1 MPIKQYQK
9 ALIGSVV
16 LLLAICFVYLYSR
29 TKQPDEASSSI
40 STLFTCKDS
49 KSITAVFSAPTA
61 SSSVELTLSDGR
73 TFTLPQ
79 AISASGA
86 RYANTDET
94 FVFWNK
100 GDTAFITEGVKK
112 LETYTDCMAEKKEAV
127 TIATTTPS
135 ETQPKTP
142 ATVTATTKPKPA
154 TTLGSNLLTYSN
166 AEYKFQVKF
175 PKSVLPQN
183 YFTTFYQL
191 PSSWRLNASAVNQ
204 GKAIVSFPVYRIDQ
218 GELSAK
224 GKTYPLY
231 FIAETRIGA
240 GPNVKECY
248 APDAGYTNQK
258 ITNVTINGIAFKKF
272 DFADAAMMKYTQ
284 GSSYRTIHNN
294 MCYVI
299 EQIKSGSSYKDETMT
314 QGISENQLQSYYDTA
329 GAIVRTFTFTK

>member
-1 MPIKQYQK
+1 MPTKQYHK
-9 ALIGSVV
+9 ALIGSVI

-29 TKQPDEASSSI
+29 TKQSDESSSSI
-40 STLFTCKDS
+40 STTFTCKDE
-49 KSITAVFSAPTA
+49 KSIAAVFSTPTA

-79 AISASGA
+79 TISASGA
-86 RYANTDET
+86 RYANSDET

-100 GDTAFITEGVKK
+100 GDTAFITEGIKN
-112 LETYTDCMAEKKEAV
+112 LETYTNCVAEKKEV
-127 TIATTTPS
+127 STIATTTLD
-135 ETQPKTP
+135 EALPKTP
-142 ATVTATTKPKPA
+142 TTVAAKPKPT
-154 TTLGSNLLTYSN
+154 TTLGTNLLTYSN

-175 PKSVLPQN
+175 PKSVLPQS

-204 GKAIVSFPVYRIDQ
+204 GKAIVSFPVHRIDQ
-218 GELSAK
+218 GSLSAK

-231 FIAETRIGA
+231 FVAETRIGA

-272 DFADAAMMKYTQ
+272 DFTDAAMMKYTQ

-294 MCYVI
+294 LCYVI
-299 EQIKSGSSYKDETMT
+299 EQIKSGSSYRDETMT
-314 QGISENQLQSYYDTA
+314 QGVSESQLQSYYDTA
-329 GAIVRTFTFTK
+329 GAIARTFTFIK